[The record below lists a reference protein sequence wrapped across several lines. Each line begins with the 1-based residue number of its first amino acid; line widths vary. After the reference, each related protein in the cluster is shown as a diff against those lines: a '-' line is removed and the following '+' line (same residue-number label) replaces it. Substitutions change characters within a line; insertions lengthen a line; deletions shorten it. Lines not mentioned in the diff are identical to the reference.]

1 MGVARRGCRPAPVL
15 PSDSEN
21 PDMKRFSSPF
31 ALVAALAALPAAAAV
46 KYWDNPA
53 FKAYDVGDYV

>member
-1 MGVARRGCRPAPVL
+1 
-15 PSDSEN
+15 
-21 PDMKRFSSPF
+21 MKRFSSPF